1 MYQTG
6 VMAGEMGPVTLRTP
20 PRQCELNAIE
30 LIWAQVKGAVAK
42 ANTSMKMKDVMALTK
57 QAMADITREQWAKV
71 VQHTVGV
78 ERNYWK
84 SDGLLENIDPII
96 IHLICDDSS
105 DSESD
110 DDKEE
115 EN

>member
-1 MYQTG
+1 
-6 VMAGEMGPVTLRTP
+6 MGHVTLRTP

-42 ANTSMKMKDVMALTK
+42 ANTSMKMKDVLALTK
-57 QAMADITREQWAKV
+57 QAMADITWEQWAKV
-71 VQHTVGV
+71 VPHMVCV

-84 SDGLLENIDPII
+84 SDGLIEIIDPII
-96 IHLICDDSS
+96 IRLCVDST

-110 DDKEE
+110 DDEE
-115 EN
+115 EED